1 MKRIVHILRRMF
13 HDTQFSKLQFLV
25 GSWKK
30 VIFCG
35 RGKHTI
41 QLTANNWSASYNLK
55 DTMKKGTKKPQQ
67 ENRRKPSCTHSK
79 TNIIRFKF
87 QGFLFRIVSVYYVR
101 SRKEEKR
108 NQSIKS
114 VFFLD
119 YAYRIISIS
128 GVFSSYVIYAYFDL
142 NQFSVDERAI
152 KSF

>member
-114 VFFLD
+114 VVFF
-119 YAYRIISIS
+119 SIM
-128 GVFSSYVIYAYFDL
+128 L
-142 NQFSVDERAI
+142 TE
-152 KSF
+152 SFPFPAFFHHTWFMPILTSTNSLWMKEL